1 MQSKEKPV
9 LTKKTFK
16 RELAVVLL
24 IWLVYVVETKD
35 VEIVE
40 VLVWPVFSFAAA
52 SFGFDAY
59 GKLQSNTSVSHGRGS
74 KRSGQRTGG
83 QDKLPDDWHDK

>member
-52 SFGFDAY
+52 SFGFVPSAA
-59 GKLQSNTSVSHGRGS
+59 LVPACIVRGAGE
-74 KRSGQRTGG
+74 R
-83 QDKLPDDWHDK
+83 